1 MRTKSYNQYCGLAYA
16 LDRVGERW
24 TLLIIRELATG
35 PRRFTD
41 LLEGLPGISTN
52 LLSER
57 LKELEQEGLLRRRKL
72 PPPAASN
79 VYELTALAQAL
90 EPTLLELGKWGSQF
104 VPPSHEGAAL
114 LHASSYALTLKT
126 FFRPDLAQGL
136 NETYEL
142 HVDDEVLQ
150 VHIHDGEIEVQQ
162 GEALKAD
169 VALYTD
175 VPTYLAL
182 LTGEMQVEEASE
194 RGLIRLQGNPEAL
207 GRLLDICAVPG
218 AVEVGVAV

>member
-1 MRTKSYNQYCGLAYA
+1 
-16 LDRVGERW
+16 
-24 TLLIIRELATG
+24 LIAG

-52 LLSER
+52 LLTER
-57 LKELEQEGLLRRRKL
+57 LKELEQRGLLRRRKL

-79 VYELTALAQAL
+79 VYELTAVGQAL

-104 VPPSHEGAAL
+104 VPPSQEGAAL

-126 FFRPDLAQGL
+126 FFRPERAQGL

-142 HVDDEVLQ
+142 HVDGEVLQ
-150 VHIHDGEIEVQQ
+150 VHIQDGEIEVQH

-169 VALYTD
+169 VVLYTD

-182 LTGEMQVEEASE
+182 LSGEMQMGEASH
-194 RGLIRLQGNPEAL
+194 RALIRLEGDPEAL
-207 GRLLDICAVPG
+207 HRFLDVCALPS
-218 AVEVGVAV
+218 AVEVGSVTV